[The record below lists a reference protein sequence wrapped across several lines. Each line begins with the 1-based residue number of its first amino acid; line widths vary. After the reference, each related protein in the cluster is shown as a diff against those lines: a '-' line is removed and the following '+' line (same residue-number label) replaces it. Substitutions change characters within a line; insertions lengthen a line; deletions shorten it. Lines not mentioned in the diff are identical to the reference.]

1 MKIIENTP
9 FSVFSLR
16 LRADA
21 LEGALL
27 CIPAIK
33 APLWLLSGYI
43 SCLHTL
49 RITRFGLIASL
60 CASHPVPTKAK

>member
-27 CIPAIK
+27 CIPTIIA
-33 APLWLLSGYI
+33 LSCLLLEYI
-43 SCLHTL
+43 SCWHRL
-49 RITRFGLIASL
+49 FVEKVVA
-60 CASHPVPTKAK
+60 

>member
-16 LRADA
+16 LRGDA

-33 APLWLLSGYI
+33 APPWLLSGYI
-43 SCLHTL
+43 SC
-49 RITRFGLIASL
+49 FVKKVVA
-60 CASHPVPTKAK
+60 